1 MISNAVKYNIEKG
14 AVDVILEADQ
24 NNLKIKVSDTGIGM
38 NKNETEQLFDEFFR
52 VKSEQTKH
60 ITGSGLGLSIVK
72 RMIDLYNGEIKVSSE
87 VGQGST
93 FTIILPI

>member
-1 MISNAVKYNIEKG
+1 
-14 AVDVILEADQ
+14 
-24 NNLKIKVSDTGIGM
+24 M
-38 NKNETEQLFDEFFR
+38 NKNEIEQLFDEFFR

-60 ITGSGLGLSIVK
+60 ITGSGLGLPIVK
-72 RMIDLYNGEIKVSSE
+72 RVIDLYNGEINVESE